1 MPEGDTIYR
10 SARGLGTAL
19 VGRVVTGFE
28 TVYAQLARVHD
39 DASVVGRTVEKV
51 EARGKWLLM
60 FFSGDLVLVTH
71 MLMNGT
77 WHLYRPGERWRRPRS
92 QMRIVIAT
100 GEWVAVAFV
109 VPVAQF
115 HTARTLL
122 RHAAIPKLGPD
133 LLGAEFACDEAAARL
148 REQGTVEVANALLD
162 QRVMAGI
169 GNVFKSEICFAC
181 GVNPF
186 RPVSSLSGAEV
197 TCLLDTARKYLLQNV
212 APAHGN
218 AIVTYPGGR
227 RTTGAADP
235 GARLWVY
242 GRRGRPCRRCGT
254 SILTR
259 KQGAGAR
266 STYWCPECQP
276 TPVVGVPDGRQR
288 PCSSGGGLRDSAA
301 EPQGWVWFVTAT
313 VTISS

>member
-1 MPEGDTIYR
+1 
-10 SARGLGTAL
+10 
-19 VGRVVTGFE
+19 
-28 TVYAQLARVHD
+28 YAQLARVHD
-39 DASVVGRTVEKV
+39 DAPIVGRTVEKV

-92 QMRIVIAT
+92 QMRIVVST
-100 GEWVAVAFV
+100 GEWIAVAFV

-115 HTARTLL
+115 HTAGSLL
-122 RHAAIPKLGPD
+122 RHPAIPRLGPD
-133 LLGAEFACDEAAARL
+133 LLGTEFASDEAEIRL
-148 REQGTVEVANALLD
+148 REQGTVEVADALLD

-186 RPVSSLSGAEV
+186 RKVESLSGTEV
-197 TCLLDTARKYLLQNV
+197 TCLLDTARRYLLQNV

-218 AIVTYPGGR
+218 AIVTYSGGR
-227 RTTGAADP
+227 RTTRVADP

-242 GRRGRPCRRCGT
+242 GRRGKPCRRCGT
-254 SILTR
+254 TIVTR
-259 KQGAGAR
+259 KQGSGAR

-276 TPVVGVPDGRQR
+276 IPTTERVEGFGSPVLRRKVGCG
-288 PCSSGGGLRDSAA
+288 S
-301 EPQGWVWFVTAT
+301 
-313 VTISS
+313 